1 MYKVVQLV
9 ETDGETTMTNGGKE
23 FEEDVSEH
31 RDDELHDN
39 QKLVNQK

>member
-1 MYKVVQLV
+1 MYKVSAVQLV

-31 RDDELHDN
+31 RYDEVHDN
-39 QKLVNQK
+39 QN